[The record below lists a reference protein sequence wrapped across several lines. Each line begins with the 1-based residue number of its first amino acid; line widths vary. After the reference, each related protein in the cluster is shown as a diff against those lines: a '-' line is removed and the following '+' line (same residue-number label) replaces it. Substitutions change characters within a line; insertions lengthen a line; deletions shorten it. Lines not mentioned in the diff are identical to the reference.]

1 MTSTPAKR
9 LSLPRVLAFSTL
21 SIPLAGVGL
30 PLAVYLSPLYAHEVG
45 LGLELTGLLFMLLR
59 FWDIFTD
66 PVMGYLVDRYRS
78 PLGRVRHWILLSV
91 PLLAVATYFVYMPP
105 RTGVGPAYFVGWMLL
120 FYVGFTLLQ
129 TSRSAWVP
137 AIADSYDERSRLF
150 LWPEIV
156 SILSMLTLLALPA
169 LLPLFGFDLDRF
181 GQVAVMG
188 GMLLIS
194 LPLAGALAFFFVPDR
209 PVPGDKGAVMKF
221 ELKPLWG
228 AVKNQML
235 GRILIM
241 ELLAGTAIAV
251 TASNYLFVAE
261 YAFGLSDTES
271 SLILMVFFMVAAA
284 AMPLWLWLAARTE
297 KNIAFRLSTLL
308 AAGSYILYYFFGQM
322 GGFWPLFIGA
332 VINGTAFSA
341 PIVLTRSMT
350 ADVVE
355 WHAAKTGESRA
366 GIYYS
371 LLTSAYK
378 IGSSLAFGVGYLM
391 VGQLAGFHP
400 GEVNSPE
407 AVNGLLMIF
416 CLLPGALYLGASFAS
431 WTYPLSR
438 AMQQDVARS
447 LDPRGPQTLD

>member
-1 MTSTPAKR
+1 M
-9 LSLPRVLAFSTL
+9 
-21 SIPLAGVGL
+21 AGVGL
-30 PLAVYLSPLYAHEVG
+30 PLAVYLSPLYAKEVG

-66 PVMGYLVDRYRS
+66 PVMGYMVDRYRS

-91 PLLAVATYFVYMPP
+91 PILAIATYFVYLPP
-105 RTGVGPAYFVGWMLL
+105 RTGAGPGYFVGWMLV

-137 AIADSYDERSRLF
+137 AIANTYDERSRLF

-156 SILSMLTLLALPA
+156 STLSMLTLLALPA
-169 LLPLFGFDLDRF
+169 LLPLLGFKLDRF

-188 GMLLIS
+188 YVLLVS
-194 LPLAGALAFFFVPDR
+194 LPIAGALAFFFVPDR
-209 PVPGDKGAVMKF
+209 PVPGDKGHAMKF
-221 ELKPLWG
+221 ELKPIWA
-228 AVKNQML
+228 AVKNQL
-235 GRILIM
+235 FGRLLLM
-241 ELLAGTAIAV
+241 ELFAGTAIAV

-261 YAFGLSDTES
+261 YVFELSDGQA
-271 SLILMVFFMVAAA
+271 SLILMVFFIVAVA
-284 AMPLWLWLAARTE
+284 AMPLWLMLARRTE
-297 KNIAFRLSTLL
+297 KNIAFRAATLTS
-308 AAGSYILYYFFGQM
+308 AVSYILYFILGQT

-332 VINGTAFSA
+332 VVNGTAFSA

-355 WHAAKTGESRA
+355 WHTSRTGENRA

-371 LLTSAYK
+371 ILTSAYK

-400 GEVNSPE
+400 GPGNSPE
-407 AVNGLLMIF
+407 AINGLLIIF
-416 CLLPGALYLGASFAS
+416 CLLPAGLYLCASIAS